1 MLKDGWKG
9 RFYED
14 FEVGD
19 VYRHSIGRTI
29 TESDNTWFTLLTMNT
44 NQSHFNKQHAERSP
58 FGKPLVNSG
67 LSLAMVLGM
76 SVMDVSQTAFANL
89 GWEQIKLVHPVFVG
103 DTLWA
108 ESLVLEKRESKS
120 RPYGGIVTART
131 RGLNQDGTTVMYYK
145 RSVMVYTRAGAEE
158 HNIDAFPE
166 PDFPIEEQT

>member
-1 MLKDGWKG
+1 
-9 RFYED
+9 
-14 FEVGD
+14 
-19 VYRHSIGRTI
+19 
-29 TESDNTWFTLLTMNT
+29 
-44 NQSHFNKQHAERSP
+44 
-58 FGKPLVNSG
+58 
-67 LSLAMVLGM
+67 MVLGM